1 MSFSPEVEVLFEV
14 LNNTLNL
21 KTIFQKKKKKKTIFH
36 PLTTNNSIWEIVL
49 KFNLYDSAFSPGL
62 YRVNSPVFIFMAK

>member
-21 KTIFQKKKKKKTIFH
+21 KTIFQKKKKKNYIPPSHHK
-36 PLTTNNSIWEIVL
+36 
-49 KFNLYDSAFSPGL
+49 
-62 YRVNSPVFIFMAK
+62 

>member
-1 MSFSPEVEVLFEV
+1 MSFSPEVEVLFEL

-21 KTIFQKKKKKKTIFH
+21 KTIFH

-49 KFNLYDSAFSPGL
+49 KFNLHDSAFSPGL
-62 YRVNSPVFIFMAK
+62 CSVNSPVFIFMAK